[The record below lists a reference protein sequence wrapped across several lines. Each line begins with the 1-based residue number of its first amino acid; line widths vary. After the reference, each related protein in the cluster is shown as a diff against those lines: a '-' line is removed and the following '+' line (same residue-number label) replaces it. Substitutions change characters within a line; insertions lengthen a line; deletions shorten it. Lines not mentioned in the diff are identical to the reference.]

1 MTDLAEFLLARI
13 AEDEQIAKD
22 APGPNWHVAV
32 ERKGEPGRWAGVAAY
47 QLTLPPPD
55 RLDSLSV
62 GTMLARSVGNS
73 PFLIDHVARWSPARV
88 LAECAAKRRIVELH
102 RGQKALWDD
111 DENPLEVVECPEC
124 GVLFPCPTLRLLAL
138 PYADHPD
145 YREEWRP

>member
-1 MTDLAEFLLARI
+1 MTDLAEFLMQRI
-13 AEDEQIAKD
+13 AEDEAD
-22 APGPNWHVAV
+22 ARDASHRDAEWTAVDPSPAGWGADERDAELLGGGKPLGRFDPEYGGMLVA
-32 ERKGEPGRWAGVAAY
+32 E
-47 QLTLPPPD
+47 
-55 RLDSLSV
+55 
-62 GTMLARSVGNS
+62 
-73 PFLIDHVARWSPARV
+73 HVARWSPARV